1 MAGKD
6 GKAAKEAAKAEKK
19 RKAAEKK
26 QLAAEKKAAAAEK
39 KLQTRTLKKQG
50 KKGQKQTELS
60 DENKSKLKT
69 AFNDSQQDRVSGTHA
84 HVHVIAVR
92 CPLSAVRCPLSAV
105 RCPLPHPAAL
115 AFATLLPLYHA
126 PRCIQWG
133 MAEWNGMVRRA
144 TQWLTRADSIN

>member
-92 CPLSAVRCPLSAV
+92 CPLSAVRCPLSFTPSGRPGLCHASPSIP
-105 RCPLPHPAAL
+105 CAAMHPMG
-115 AFATLLPLYHA
+115 HG
-126 PRCIQWG
+126 G
-133 MAEWNGMVRRA
+133 MEWNG
-144 TQWLTRADSIN
+144 TQSNTMADTC